1 MDYKK
6 TDTQTI
12 ELVLKSVLRL
22 PTDVKSYD
30 LEFTEDSTG
39 VPAVWINLKVDEDN
53 NPSTSK
59 VETLVQLKRRITSAL
74 FEKEIA
80 SWPYVRYVSD

>member
-1 MDYKK
+1 MNNQK
-6 TDTQTI
+6 TDAQTI
-12 ELVLKSVLRL
+12 KRVLASVRL
-22 PTDVKSYD
+22 PDDVKSYD

-39 VPAVWINLKVDEDN
+39 VPAVWINLKVDVDN

-59 VETLVQLKRRITSAL
+59 VEKLVQLKRRITSAL

-80 SWPYVRYVSD
+80 SWPFVRYVSH